1 MSYDLKN
8 ILLVENQNSI
18 ALEMQNY
25 LKKSGF
31 TNVFIANNVAEA
43 SDFILT
49 IKPDLIL
56 MDISLG
62 GRISGID
69 IIKWMSLSYKIPFIY
84 LSSDEDDETLQKAA
98 ETNPVAIVK
107 KALYLTELEEAI
119 LKVFK

>member
-31 TNVFIANNVAEA
+31 TNIFIANNIAEA

-49 IKPDLIL
+49 VRPDLIL

-62 GRISGID
+62 SRISGID

-84 LSSDEDDETLQKAA
+84 LSSDEDDEILQRAA

-107 KALYLTELEEAI
+107 KALYLSELEEAI